1 MNTIQKAEHQVK
13 TLRFQVGEWKR
24 KFVERAEQAVVDFKE
39 KGKDAL
45 AKNPIV
51 SAYGDAVDGS
61 ED

>member
-1 MNTIQKAEHQVK
+1 M
-13 TLRFQVGEWKR
+13 
-24 KFVERAEQAVVDFKE
+24 DFKE

-45 AKNPIV
+45 ACAVKGMHLTQGLQKSPIV